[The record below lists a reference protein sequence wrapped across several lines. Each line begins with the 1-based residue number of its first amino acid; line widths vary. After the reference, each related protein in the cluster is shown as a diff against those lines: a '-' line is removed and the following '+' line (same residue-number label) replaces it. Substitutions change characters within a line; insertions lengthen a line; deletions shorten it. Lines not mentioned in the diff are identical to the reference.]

1 MTIEYK
7 GPENFTY
14 FEFYTSGGANGAFK
28 DSLAPGKVFR
38 IGEVR
43 LHLSVKHP
51 SVEDFVIWLSATRGS
66 AYNQVFISQA
76 FSDVTNY
83 LWQPTHPLQFN
94 SDDQVIFSLFI
105 KSGTNI
111 YGLSVK
117 GWSVL
122 G

>member
-1 MTIEYK
+1 MPIEYK

-28 DSLAPGKVFR
+28 ESLTLGKAFKL
-38 IGEVR
+38 GEVR

-51 SVEDFVIWLSATRGS
+51 SVEDFAIWVSAGRGS
-66 AYNQVFISQA
+66 AYNQILISQA
-76 FSDVTNY
+76 MSDIVDY
-83 LWQPTHPLQFN
+83 LWQVDDALVFN
-94 SDDQVIFSLFI
+94 SDDQIIFSMFV
-105 KSGTNI
+105 KSGSNV

>member
-14 FEFYTSGGANGAFK
+14 FEFYTSGGTDGAFK
-28 DSLAPGKVFR
+28 DSFAPGKVFR

-43 LHLSVKHP
+43 LHLSVKHA
-51 SVEDFVIWLSATRGS
+51 SVEDFAIWLSAARGS

-76 FSDVTNY
+76 FSDVKDY
-83 LWQPTHPLQFN
+83 LWQPTRPLEFN
-94 SDDQVIFSLFI
+94 SDDQLIFSLFLA
-105 KSGTNI
+105 SGTNI